1 MRSQEV
7 FKNAIMT
14 VCKDLGLLEREL
26 AVCIK
31 IDKTVLSRF
40 KTQPYKWT
48 KEIDRRLVLLA
59 LYFGE
64 EAVKSVDVFEK
75 RIYQVF
81 SSEPHVEKYENCEM
95 IKNINDELKDDGF
108 DEICKEAFKIVRE
121 RLEDLD
127 KDKVRA
133 TNAERKKIRERISLK
148 FPKQVEIYEKGKE
161 TGEIEVKVDSTLSE
175 NQIVVEADSVLAEN
189 QTAVEADSVLAEN
202 QTAAEADSVL
212 AENQTAVEADS
223 VLAENQTAVEADSV
237 LAENQTVAE
246 ADSVLAEDQTAVE
259 ADSVLAENQTA
270 AEADSVLA
278 EDQTAVEADSVLA
291 ENQTAAEA
299 DSVLPENQTTVEADN
314 GLMEKQAVEIVQ
326 NNKTDEASEAIPL
339 DEYSQVQ
346 REAEKEYKAACV
358 MTTHDEEYI
367 QHMLRA
373 AELGYRDAKYYLGVA
388 YMDGDNVIRDPE
400 KAVTYFFEAGKMGS
414 INAVY
419 KLKICYADGIGV
431 EKNERNATWLLRIL
445 RKNHYQPD
453 SPTVDISLDP
463 KVKLANNYKKEF
475 KEFIPK
481 TLNDRKLQE
490 LILTWKNKI

>member
-1 MRSQEV
+1 MESENI
-7 FKNAIMT
+7 FKSAIAV
-14 VCKDLGLLEREL
+14 VCNDLGLLQKEL
-26 AVCIK
+26 ANFLVIS
-31 IDKTVLSRF
+31 TGGLS
-40 KTQPYKWT
+40 KYSELPYKWIR
-48 KEIDRRLVLLA
+48 IDNRRVILLI

-64 EAVKSVDVFEK
+64 NSVSSYDAFKKRLNQEVSINLQAEEDIREKFEK
-75 RIYQVF
+75 AR
-81 SSEPHVEKYENCEM
+81 EK
-95 IKNINDELKDDGF
+95 
-108 DEICKEAFKIVRE
+108 AFKIVRG
-121 RLEDLD
+121 RLQDLD
-127 KDKVRA
+127 EDKVKA
-133 TNAERKKIRERISLK
+133 TNADREKIRERISLK
-148 FPKQVEIYEKGKE
+148 FPKQVEIYEEGKE
-161 TGEIEVKVDSTLSE
+161 MGEIEVKVDSTLP
-175 NQIVVEADSVLAEN
+175 
-189 QTAVEADSVLAEN
+189 
-202 QTAAEADSVL
+202 
-212 AENQTAVEADS
+212 
-223 VLAENQTAVEADSV
+223 
-237 LAENQTVAE
+237 ENQTV
-246 ADSVLAEDQTAVE
+246 
-259 ADSVLAENQTA
+259 

-314 GLMEKQAVEIVQ
+314 GLMEKQAVESVQ

-373 AELGYRDAKYYLGVA
+373 AELGHRDAKYYLGVA

-419 KLKICYADGIGV
+419 KLKICYAEGIGV

-475 KEFIPK
+475 KEFIPE

-490 LILTWKNKI
+490 LVLIWKNKI

>member
-1 MRSQEV
+1 MESENI
-7 FKNAIMT
+7 FKSAIAV
-14 VCKDLGLLEREL
+14 VCNDLGLLQKEL
-26 AVCIK
+26 ANFLVIS
-31 IDKTVLSRF
+31 TGGLS
-40 KTQPYKWT
+40 KYSELPYKWRR
-48 KEIDRRLVLLA
+48 IDNRRVILLI

-64 EAVKSVDVFEK
+64 NSVSSYDAFKKRLNQEVSIDLQAEEDIRKKFEEAREK
-75 RIYQVF
+75 
-81 SSEPHVEKYENCEM
+81 
-95 IKNINDELKDDGF
+95 
-108 DEICKEAFKIVRE
+108 AFKIVRE

-133 TNAERKKIRERISLK
+133 TNAERKKFRERISLK

-175 NQIVVEADSVLAEN
+175 NQI
-189 QTAVEADSVLAEN
+189 
-202 QTAAEADSVL
+202 
-212 AENQTAVEADS
+212 
-223 VLAENQTAVEADSV
+223 
-237 LAENQTVAE
+237 VAE

-291 ENQTAAEA
+291 ENQTAVEA

-314 GLMEKQAVEIVQ
+314 GLMEKQAVESVQ
-326 NNKTDEASEAIPL
+326 NNKTDEVSEAIPL

-358 MTTHDEEYI
+358 MATHDEEYI

-373 AELGYRDAKYYLGVA
+373 AELGHRDAKYYLGVA

-419 KLKICYADGIGV
+419 KLKICYAEGIGV

>member
-1 MRSQEV
+1 MESENI
-7 FKNAIMT
+7 FKSAIAV
-14 VCKDLGLLEREL
+14 VCNDLGLLQKEL
-26 AVCIK
+26 ANFLVIS
-31 IDKTVLSRF
+31 TGGLS
-40 KTQPYKWT
+40 KYSELPYKWR
-48 KEIDRRLVLLA
+48 KIDNRRVILLI

-64 EAVKSVDVFEK
+64 NSVSSYDAFKKRLNQEVSINLQAEEDIRGKFEK
-75 RIYQVF
+75 AR
-81 SSEPHVEKYENCEM
+81 EK
-95 IKNINDELKDDGF
+95 
-108 DEICKEAFKIVRE
+108 AFKIVRG
-121 RLEDLD
+121 RLQDLD
-127 KDKVRA
+127 EDKVKA
-133 TNAERKKIRERISLK
+133 TNADREKIRERISLK

-175 NQIVVEADSVLAEN
+175 NQIV
-189 QTAVEADSVLAEN
+189 
-202 QTAAEADSVL
+202 AEADSVL

-223 VLAENQTAVEADSV
+223 VLAENQT
-237 LAENQTVAE
+237 T
-246 ADSVLAEDQTAVE
+246 
-259 ADSVLAENQTA
+259 
-270 AEADSVLA
+270 
-278 EDQTAVEADSVLA
+278 
-291 ENQTAAEA
+291 AEA

-314 GLMEKQAVEIVQ
+314 GLMEKQAVESVQ

-358 MTTHDEEYI
+358 MATHDEEYI

-373 AELGYRDAKYYLGVA
+373 AELGHRDAKYYLGVA

-419 KLKICYADGIGV
+419 KLKICYAEGIGV

-475 KEFIPK
+475 KEFIPE

-490 LILTWKNKI
+490 LVLIWKNKI

>member
-1 MRSQEV
+1 MESENI
-7 FKNAIMT
+7 FKSAIAV
-14 VCKDLGLLEREL
+14 VCNDLGLLQKEL
-26 AVCIK
+26 ANFLVIS
-31 IDKTVLSRF
+31 TGGLS
-40 KTQPYKWT
+40 KYSELPYKWIR
-48 KEIDRRLVLLA
+48 IDNRRVILLI

-64 EAVKSVDVFEK
+64 NSVSSYDAFKKRLNQEVSINLQAEEDIREKFEK
-75 RIYQVF
+75 AR
-81 SSEPHVEKYENCEM
+81 EK
-95 IKNINDELKDDGF
+95 
-108 DEICKEAFKIVRE
+108 AFKIVRG
-121 RLEDLD
+121 RLQDLD
-127 KDKVRA
+127 EDKVKA
-133 TNAERKKIRERISLK
+133 TNADREKIRERISLK
-148 FPKQVEIYEKGKE
+148 FPKQVEIYEEGKE
-161 TGEIEVKVDSTLSE
+161 MGEIEVKVDSTLP
-175 NQIVVEADSVLAEN
+175 
-189 QTAVEADSVLAEN
+189 
-202 QTAAEADSVL
+202 
-212 AENQTAVEADS
+212 
-223 VLAENQTAVEADSV
+223 
-237 LAENQTVAE
+237 ENQTVA
-246 ADSVLAEDQTAVE
+246 E

-314 GLMEKQAVEIVQ
+314 GLMEKQAVESVQ

-373 AELGYRDAKYYLGVA
+373 AELGHRDAKYYLGVA

-419 KLKICYADGIGV
+419 KLKICYAEGIGV

-463 KVKLANNYKKEF
+463 KVKLSNNYKK
-475 KEFIPK
+475 
-481 TLNDRKLQE
+481 
-490 LILTWKNKI
+490 

>member
-1 MRSQEV
+1 MESENI
-7 FKNAIMT
+7 FKSAIAV
-14 VCKDLGLLEREL
+14 VCNDLGLLQKEL
-26 AVCIK
+26 ANFLVIS
-31 IDKTVLSRF
+31 TGGLS
-40 KTQPYKWT
+40 KYSELPYKWIR
-48 KEIDRRLVLLA
+48 IDNRRVILLI

-64 EAVKSVDVFEK
+64 NSVSSYDAFKKRLNQEVSINLQAEEDIREKFEK
-75 RIYQVF
+75 AR
-81 SSEPHVEKYENCEM
+81 EK
-95 IKNINDELKDDGF
+95 
-108 DEICKEAFKIVRE
+108 AFKIVRG
-121 RLEDLD
+121 RLQDLD
-127 KDKVRA
+127 EDKVKA
-133 TNAERKKIRERISLK
+133 TNADREKIRERISLK
-148 FPKQVEIYEKGKE
+148 FPKQVEIYEEGKE
-161 TGEIEVKVDSTLSE
+161 MGEIEVKVDSTLP
-175 NQIVVEADSVLAEN
+175 
-189 QTAVEADSVLAEN
+189 
-202 QTAAEADSVL
+202 
-212 AENQTAVEADS
+212 
-223 VLAENQTAVEADSV
+223 
-237 LAENQTVAE
+237 ENQTVA
-246 ADSVLAEDQTAVE
+246 E

-314 GLMEKQAVEIVQ
+314 GLMEKQAVESVQ

-373 AELGYRDAKYYLGVA
+373 AELGHRDAKYYLGVA

-419 KLKICYADGIGV
+419 KLKICYAEGIGV

>member
-1 MRSQEV
+1 MESENI
-7 FKNAIMT
+7 FKSAIAV
-14 VCKDLGLLEREL
+14 VCNDLGLLQKEL
-26 AVCIK
+26 ANFLVIS
-31 IDKTVLSRF
+31 TGGLS
-40 KTQPYKWT
+40 KYSELPYKWIR
-48 KEIDRRLVLLA
+48 IDNRRVILLI

-64 EAVKSVDVFEK
+64 NSVSSYDAFKKRLNQEVSINLQAEEDIREKFEK
-75 RIYQVF
+75 AR
-81 SSEPHVEKYENCEM
+81 EK
-95 IKNINDELKDDGF
+95 
-108 DEICKEAFKIVRE
+108 AFKIVRG
-121 RLEDLD
+121 RLQDLD
-127 KDKVRA
+127 EDKVKA
-133 TNAERKKIRERISLK
+133 TNADREKIRERISLK

-175 NQIVVEADSVLAEN
+175 NQIV
-189 QTAVEADSVLAEN
+189 
-202 QTAAEADSVL
+202 AEADSVL
-212 AENQTAVEADS
+212 AENQTV
-223 VLAENQTAVEADSV
+223 
-237 LAENQTVAE
+237 
-246 ADSVLAEDQTAVE
+246 
-259 ADSVLAENQTA
+259 
-270 AEADSVLA
+270 
-278 EDQTAVEADSVLA
+278 
-291 ENQTAAEA
+291 AEA

-314 GLMEKQAVEIVQ
+314 GLMEKQAVESVQ

-373 AELGYRDAKYYLGVA
+373 AELGHRDAKYYLGVA

-419 KLKICYADGIGV
+419 KLKICYAEGIGV

>member
-1 MRSQEV
+1 MESENI
-7 FKNAIMT
+7 FKSAIAV
-14 VCKDLGLLEREL
+14 VCNDLGLLQKEL
-26 AVCIK
+26 ANFLVIS
-31 IDKTVLSRF
+31 TGGLS
-40 KTQPYKWT
+40 KYSELPYKWRR
-48 KEIDRRLVLLA
+48 IDNRRVILLI

-64 EAVKSVDVFEK
+64 NSVSSYDAFKKRLNQEVSIDLQAEEDIRKKFEEAREK
-75 RIYQVF
+75 
-81 SSEPHVEKYENCEM
+81 
-95 IKNINDELKDDGF
+95 
-108 DEICKEAFKIVRE
+108 AFKIVRE

-133 TNAERKKIRERISLK
+133 TNAERKKFRERISLK

-175 NQIVVEADSVLAEN
+175 NQIV
-189 QTAVEADSVLAEN
+189 
-202 QTAAEADSVL
+202 
-212 AENQTAVEADS
+212 
-223 VLAENQTAVEADSV
+223 
-237 LAENQTVAE
+237 AE

-270 AEADSVLA
+270 V
-278 EDQTAVEADSVLA
+278 
-291 ENQTAAEA
+291 EA

-314 GLMEKQAVEIVQ
+314 GLMEKQAVESVQ
-326 NNKTDEASEAIPL
+326 NNKTDEVSEAIPL

-358 MTTHDEEYI
+358 MATHDEEYI

-373 AELGYRDAKYYLGVA
+373 AELGHRDAKYYLGVA

-419 KLKICYADGIGV
+419 KLKICYAEGIGV

>member
-1 MRSQEV
+1 MESENI
-7 FKNAIMT
+7 FKSAIAV
-14 VCKDLGLLEREL
+14 VCNDLGLLQKEL
-26 AVCIK
+26 ANFLVIS
-31 IDKTVLSRF
+31 TGGLS
-40 KTQPYKWT
+40 KYSELPYKWRR
-48 KEIDRRLVLLA
+48 IDNRRVILLI

-64 EAVKSVDVFEK
+64 NSVSSYDAFKKRLNQEVSIDLQAEEDIRKKFEEAREK
-75 RIYQVF
+75 
-81 SSEPHVEKYENCEM
+81 
-95 IKNINDELKDDGF
+95 
-108 DEICKEAFKIVRE
+108 AFKIVRE

-133 TNAERKKIRERISLK
+133 TNAERKKFRERISLK

-175 NQIVVEADSVLAEN
+175 NQI
-189 QTAVEADSVLAEN
+189 
-202 QTAAEADSVL
+202 
-212 AENQTAVEADS
+212 
-223 VLAENQTAVEADSV
+223 
-237 LAENQTVAE
+237 VAE

-314 GLMEKQAVEIVQ
+314 GLMEKQAVESVQ

-358 MTTHDEEYI
+358 MATHDEEYI

-373 AELGYRDAKYYLGVA
+373 AELGHRDAKYYLGVA

-419 KLKICYADGIGV
+419 KLKICYAEGIGV

>member
-1 MRSQEV
+1 M
-7 FKNAIMT
+7 
-14 VCKDLGLLEREL
+14 
-26 AVCIK
+26 
-31 IDKTVLSRF
+31 
-40 KTQPYKWT
+40 
-48 KEIDRRLVLLA
+48 
-59 LYFGE
+59 
-64 EAVKSVDVFEK
+64 
-75 RIYQVF
+75 
-81 SSEPHVEKYENCEM
+81 
-95 IKNINDELKDDGF
+95 
-108 DEICKEAFKIVRE
+108 
-121 RLEDLD
+121 
-127 KDKVRA
+127 
-133 TNAERKKIRERISLK
+133 
-148 FPKQVEIYEKGKE
+148 
-161 TGEIEVKVDSTLSE
+161 
-175 NQIVVEADSVLAEN
+175 AEN
-189 QTAVEADSVLAEN
+189 QTAV
-202 QTAAEADSVL
+202 EADSVL

-246 ADSVLAEDQTAVE
+246 ADSVLAE
-259 ADSVLAENQTA
+259 N
-270 AEADSVLA
+270 
-278 EDQTAVEADSVLA
+278 QTAVEADSVLA

-339 DEYSQVQ
+339 DEYSKVQ

-419 KLKICYADGIGV
+419 KLKICYAEGIGV
-431 EKNERNATWLLRIL
+431 EKNERNAIWLLRIL

>member
-1 MRSQEV
+1 MESENI
-7 FKNAIMT
+7 FKSAIAV
-14 VCKDLGLLEREL
+14 VCNDLGLLQKEL
-26 AVCIK
+26 ANFLVIS
-31 IDKTVLSRF
+31 TGGLS
-40 KTQPYKWT
+40 KYSELPYKWIR
-48 KEIDRRLVLLA
+48 IDNRRVILLI

-64 EAVKSVDVFEK
+64 NSVSSYDAFKKRLNQEVSINLQAEEDIREKFEK
-75 RIYQVF
+75 AR
-81 SSEPHVEKYENCEM
+81 EK
-95 IKNINDELKDDGF
+95 
-108 DEICKEAFKIVRE
+108 AFKIVRG
-121 RLEDLD
+121 RLQDLD
-127 KDKVRA
+127 EDKVKA
-133 TNAERKKIRERISLK
+133 TNADREKIRERISLK
-148 FPKQVEIYEKGKE
+148 FPKQLEIYEEGKE
-161 TGEIEVKVDSTLSE
+161 MGEIEVKVDSTLP
-175 NQIVVEADSVLAEN
+175 
-189 QTAVEADSVLAEN
+189 
-202 QTAAEADSVL
+202 
-212 AENQTAVEADS
+212 
-223 VLAENQTAVEADSV
+223 
-237 LAENQTVAE
+237 ENQTVA
-246 ADSVLAEDQTAVE
+246 E

-314 GLMEKQAVEIVQ
+314 GLMEKQAVESVQ

-373 AELGYRDAKYYLGVA
+373 AELGHRDAKYYLGVA

-419 KLKICYADGIGV
+419 KLKICYAEGIGV

>member
-1 MRSQEV
+1 MESENI
-7 FKNAIMT
+7 FKSAIAV
-14 VCKDLGLLEREL
+14 VCNDLGLLQKEL
-26 AVCIK
+26 ANFLVIS
-31 IDKTVLSRF
+31 TGGLS
-40 KTQPYKWT
+40 KYSELPYKWIR
-48 KEIDRRLVLLA
+48 IDNRRVILLI

-64 EAVKSVDVFEK
+64 NSVSSYDAFKKRLNQEVSINLQAEEDIREKFEK
-75 RIYQVF
+75 AR
-81 SSEPHVEKYENCEM
+81 EK
-95 IKNINDELKDDGF
+95 
-108 DEICKEAFKIVRE
+108 AFKIVRG
-121 RLEDLD
+121 RLQDLD
-127 KDKVRA
+127 EDKVKA
-133 TNAERKKIRERISLK
+133 TNADREKIRERISLK
-148 FPKQVEIYEKGKE
+148 FPKQVEIYEEGKE
-161 TGEIEVKVDSTLSE
+161 MGEIEVKVDSTLP
-175 NQIVVEADSVLAEN
+175 
-189 QTAVEADSVLAEN
+189 
-202 QTAAEADSVL
+202 
-212 AENQTAVEADS
+212 
-223 VLAENQTAVEADSV
+223 
-237 LAENQTVAE
+237 ENQTVA
-246 ADSVLAEDQTAVE
+246 
-259 ADSVLAENQTA
+259 
-270 AEADSVLA
+270 
-278 EDQTAVEADSVLA
+278 EADSVLA

-314 GLMEKQAVEIVQ
+314 GLMEKQAVESVQ

-373 AELGYRDAKYYLGVA
+373 AELGHRDAKYYLGVA

-419 KLKICYADGIGV
+419 KLRICYAEGIGV

-475 KEFIPK
+475 KEFIPE

-490 LILTWKNKI
+490 LVLIWKNKI

>member
-1 MRSQEV
+1 
-7 FKNAIMT
+7 
-14 VCKDLGLLEREL
+14 
-26 AVCIK
+26 
-31 IDKTVLSRF
+31 
-40 KTQPYKWT
+40 
-48 KEIDRRLVLLA
+48 
-59 LYFGE
+59 
-64 EAVKSVDVFEK
+64 
-75 RIYQVF
+75 
-81 SSEPHVEKYENCEM
+81 M
-95 IKNINDELKDDGF
+95 IKNINDGLKDDGF

-212 AENQTAVEADS
+212 AE
-223 VLAENQTAVEADSV
+223 
-237 LAENQTVAE
+237 
-246 ADSVLAEDQTAVE
+246 
-259 ADSVLAENQTA
+259 
-270 AEADSVLA
+270 
-278 EDQTAVEADSVLA
+278 DQTAVEADSVLA

-339 DEYSQVQ
+339 DEYSKVQ

-419 KLKICYADGIGV
+419 KLKICYAEGIGV
-431 EKNERNATWLLRIL
+431 EKNERNAIWLLRIL

>member
-1 MRSQEV
+1 MESENI
-7 FKNAIMT
+7 FKSAIAV
-14 VCKDLGLLEREL
+14 VCNDLGLLQKEL
-26 AVCIK
+26 ANFLVIS
-31 IDKTVLSRF
+31 TGGLS
-40 KTQPYKWT
+40 KYSELPYKWR
-48 KEIDRRLVLLA
+48 KIDNRRVILLI

-64 EAVKSVDVFEK
+64 NSVSSYDAFKKRLNQEVSINLQAEEDIRGKFEK
-75 RIYQVF
+75 AR
-81 SSEPHVEKYENCEM
+81 EK
-95 IKNINDELKDDGF
+95 
-108 DEICKEAFKIVRE
+108 AFKIVRG
-121 RLEDLD
+121 RLQDLD
-127 KDKVRA
+127 EDKVKA
-133 TNAERKKIRERISLK
+133 TNADREKIRERISLK

-161 TGEIEVKVDSTLSE
+161 TGEIEVKVESTLSE
-175 NQIVVEADSVLAEN
+175 NQIV
-189 QTAVEADSVLAEN
+189 
-202 QTAAEADSVL
+202 AEADSVL
-212 AENQTAVEADS
+212 AEN
-223 VLAENQTAVEADSV
+223 
-237 LAENQTVAE
+237 
-246 ADSVLAEDQTAVE
+246 QTAVE

-314 GLMEKQAVEIVQ
+314 GLMEKQAVESVQ

-358 MTTHDEEYI
+358 MATHDEEYI

-373 AELGYRDAKYYLGVA
+373 AELGHRDAKYYLGVA

-419 KLKICYADGIGV
+419 KLKICYAEGIGV

-445 RKNHYQPD
+445 RKKHYQPD

-463 KVKLANNYKKEF
+463 RIKLANNYKKEF
-475 KEFIPK
+475 KEFIPE

-490 LILTWKNKI
+490 LVLIWKNKI

>member
-1 MRSQEV
+1 MESENI
-7 FKNAIMT
+7 FKSAIAV
-14 VCKDLGLLEREL
+14 VCNDLGLLQKEL
-26 AVCIK
+26 ANFLVIS
-31 IDKTVLSRF
+31 TGGLS
-40 KTQPYKWT
+40 KYSELPYKWIR
-48 KEIDRRLVLLA
+48 IDNRRVILLI

-64 EAVKSVDVFEK
+64 NSVSSYDAFKKRLNQEVSINLQAEEDIREKFEK
-75 RIYQVF
+75 AR
-81 SSEPHVEKYENCEM
+81 EK
-95 IKNINDELKDDGF
+95 
-108 DEICKEAFKIVRE
+108 AFKIVRG
-121 RLEDLD
+121 RLQDLD
-127 KDKVRA
+127 EDKVKA
-133 TNAERKKIRERISLK
+133 TNADREKIRERISLK

-175 NQIVVEADSVLAEN
+175 NQIV
-189 QTAVEADSVLAEN
+189 
-202 QTAAEADSVL
+202 
-212 AENQTAVEADS
+212 
-223 VLAENQTAVEADSV
+223 
-237 LAENQTVAE
+237 AE

-259 ADSVLAENQTA
+259 ADSVLAENQT
-270 AEADSVLA
+270 V
-278 EDQTAVEADSVLA
+278 
-291 ENQTAAEA
+291 AEA

-314 GLMEKQAVEIVQ
+314 GLMEKQAVESVQ

-373 AELGYRDAKYYLGVA
+373 AELGHRDAKYYLGVA

-419 KLKICYADGIGV
+419 KLKICYAEGIGV

>member
-1 MRSQEV
+1 MESENI
-7 FKNAIMT
+7 FKSAIAV
-14 VCKDLGLLEREL
+14 VCNDLGLLQKEL
-26 AVCIK
+26 ANFLVIS
-31 IDKTVLSRF
+31 TGGLS
-40 KTQPYKWT
+40 KYSELPYKWR
-48 KEIDRRLVLLA
+48 KIDNRRVILLI

-64 EAVKSVDVFEK
+64 NSVSSYDAFKKRLNQEVSINLQAEEDIRGKFEK
-75 RIYQVF
+75 AR
-81 SSEPHVEKYENCEM
+81 EK
-95 IKNINDELKDDGF
+95 
-108 DEICKEAFKIVRE
+108 AFKIVRG
-121 RLEDLD
+121 RLQDLD
-127 KDKVRA
+127 EDKVKA
-133 TNAERKKIRERISLK
+133 TNADREKIRERISLK

-175 NQIVVEADSVLAEN
+175 NQIV
-189 QTAVEADSVLAEN
+189 
-202 QTAAEADSVL
+202 AEADSVL
-212 AENQTAVEADS
+212 AEN
-223 VLAENQTAVEADSV
+223 
-237 LAENQTVAE
+237 
-246 ADSVLAEDQTAVE
+246 QTAVE

-314 GLMEKQAVEIVQ
+314 GLMEKQAVESVQ

-346 REAEKEYKAACV
+346 REAEKEYKSACV
-358 MTTHDEEYI
+358 MATHDEEYI

-373 AELGYRDAKYYLGVA
+373 AELGHRDAKYYLGVA

-419 KLKICYADGIGV
+419 KLKICYAEGIGV

-445 RKNHYQPD
+445 RKKHYQPD

-463 KVKLANNYKKEF
+463 RIKLANNYKKEF
-475 KEFIPK
+475 KEFIPE

-490 LILTWKNKI
+490 LVLIWKNKI

>member
-1 MRSQEV
+1 MESENI
-7 FKNAIMT
+7 FKSAIAV
-14 VCKDLGLLEREL
+14 VCNDLGLLQKEL
-26 AVCIK
+26 ANFLVIS
-31 IDKTVLSRF
+31 TGGLS
-40 KTQPYKWT
+40 KYSELPYKWIR
-48 KEIDRRLVLLA
+48 IDNRRVILLI

-64 EAVKSVDVFEK
+64 NSVSSYDAFKKRLNQEVSINLQAEEDIREKFEK
-75 RIYQVF
+75 AR
-81 SSEPHVEKYENCEM
+81 EK
-95 IKNINDELKDDGF
+95 
-108 DEICKEAFKIVRE
+108 AFKIVRG
-121 RLEDLD
+121 RLQALD
-127 KDKVRA
+127 EDKVKA
-133 TNAERKKIRERISLK
+133 TNADREKIRERISLK
-148 FPKQVEIYEKGKE
+148 FPKQVEIYEEGKE
-161 TGEIEVKVDSTLSE
+161 MGEIEVKVDSTLP
-175 NQIVVEADSVLAEN
+175 
-189 QTAVEADSVLAEN
+189 
-202 QTAAEADSVL
+202 
-212 AENQTAVEADS
+212 
-223 VLAENQTAVEADSV
+223 
-237 LAENQTVAE
+237 ENQTVA
-246 ADSVLAEDQTAVE
+246 E

-314 GLMEKQAVEIVQ
+314 GLMEKQAVESVQ

>member
-1 MRSQEV
+1 MESENI
-7 FKNAIMT
+7 FKSAIAV
-14 VCKDLGLLEREL
+14 VCNDLGLLQKEL
-26 AVCIK
+26 ANFLVIS
-31 IDKTVLSRF
+31 TGGLS
-40 KTQPYKWT
+40 KYSELPYKWIR
-48 KEIDRRLVLLA
+48 IDNRRVILLI

-64 EAVKSVDVFEK
+64 NSVSSYDAFKKRLNQEVSINLQAEEDIREKFEK
-75 RIYQVF
+75 AR
-81 SSEPHVEKYENCEM
+81 EK
-95 IKNINDELKDDGF
+95 
-108 DEICKEAFKIVRE
+108 AFKIVRG
-121 RLEDLD
+121 RLQDLD
-127 KDKVRA
+127 EDKVKA
-133 TNAERKKIRERISLK
+133 TNADREKIRERISLK
-148 FPKQVEIYEKGKE
+148 FPKQVEIYEEGKE
-161 TGEIEVKVDSTLSE
+161 MGEIEVKVDSTLP
-175 NQIVVEADSVLAEN
+175 
-189 QTAVEADSVLAEN
+189 
-202 QTAAEADSVL
+202 
-212 AENQTAVEADS
+212 
-223 VLAENQTAVEADSV
+223 
-237 LAENQTVAE
+237 ENQTVA
-246 ADSVLAEDQTAVE
+246 
-259 ADSVLAENQTA
+259 
-270 AEADSVLA
+270 
-278 EDQTAVEADSVLA
+278 EADSVLA

-314 GLMEKQAVEIVQ
+314 GLMEKQAVESVQ

-373 AELGYRDAKYYLGVA
+373 AELGHRDAKYYLGVA

-419 KLKICYADGIGV
+419 KLKICYAEGIGV

>member
-1 MRSQEV
+1 MESENI
-7 FKNAIMT
+7 FKSAIAV
-14 VCKDLGLLEREL
+14 VCNDLGLLQKEL
-26 AVCIK
+26 ANFLVIS
-31 IDKTVLSRF
+31 TGGLS
-40 KTQPYKWT
+40 KYSELPYKWIR
-48 KEIDRRLVLLA
+48 IDNRRVILLI

-64 EAVKSVDVFEK
+64 NSVSSYDAFKKRLNQEVSINLQAEEDIREKFEK
-75 RIYQVF
+75 AR
-81 SSEPHVEKYENCEM
+81 EK
-95 IKNINDELKDDGF
+95 
-108 DEICKEAFKIVRE
+108 AFKIVRG
-121 RLEDLD
+121 RLQDLD
-127 KDKVRA
+127 EDKVKA
-133 TNAERKKIRERISLK
+133 TNADREKIRERISLK
-148 FPKQVEIYEKGKE
+148 FPKQVEIYEEGKE
-161 TGEIEVKVDSTLSE
+161 MGEIEVKVDSTLP
-175 NQIVVEADSVLAEN
+175 
-189 QTAVEADSVLAEN
+189 
-202 QTAAEADSVL
+202 
-212 AENQTAVEADS
+212 
-223 VLAENQTAVEADSV
+223 
-237 LAENQTVAE
+237 ENQTVA
-246 ADSVLAEDQTAVE
+246 E

-314 GLMEKQAVEIVQ
+314 GLMEKQAVESVQ
-326 NNKTDEASEAIPL
+326 NNKTDEASEATPL

-373 AELGYRDAKYYLGVA
+373 AELGHRDAKYYLGVA

-419 KLKICYADGIGV
+419 KLKICYAEGIGV

>member
-1 MRSQEV
+1 MRSQDV

-133 TNAERKKIRERISLK
+133 TNAERKKFRERISLK

-212 AENQTAVEADS
+212 
-223 VLAENQTAVEADSV
+223 
-237 LAENQTVAE
+237 
-246 ADSVLAEDQTAVE
+246 
-259 ADSVLAENQTA
+259 
-270 AEADSVLA
+270 
-278 EDQTAVEADSVLA
+278 
-291 ENQTAAEA
+291 
-299 DSVLPENQTTVEADN
+299 PENQTTVEADN
-314 GLMEKQAVEIVQ
+314 GLMEKQAVESVQ

-346 REAEKEYKAACV
+346 REAEKEYKSACV
-358 MTTHDEEYI
+358 MATHDEEYI

-373 AELGYRDAKYYLGVA
+373 AELGHRDAKYYLGVA

-419 KLKICYADGIGV
+419 KLKICYAEGIGV

-445 RKNHYQPD
+445 RKKHYQPD

-463 KVKLANNYKKEF
+463 RIKLANNYKKEF
-475 KEFIPK
+475 KEFIPE

-490 LILTWKNKI
+490 LVLIWKNKI

>member
-1 MRSQEV
+1 MRSQDV

-14 VCKDLGLLEREL
+14 VRKDLGLLEREL

-108 DEICKEAFKIVRE
+108 DEICKEAFKIVRG
-121 RLEDLD
+121 RLQDLD
-127 KDKVRA
+127 EDKVKA
-133 TNAERKKIRERISLK
+133 TNADREKIRERISLK

-175 NQIVVEADSVLAEN
+175 NQIV
-189 QTAVEADSVLAEN
+189 
-202 QTAAEADSVL
+202 
-212 AENQTAVEADS
+212 
-223 VLAENQTAVEADSV
+223 
-237 LAENQTVAE
+237 
-246 ADSVLAEDQTAVE
+246 
-259 ADSVLAENQTA
+259 

-314 GLMEKQAVEIVQ
+314 GLMEKQAVESVQ

-373 AELGYRDAKYYLGVA
+373 AELGHRDAKYYLGVA

-419 KLKICYADGIGV
+419 KLKICYAEGIGV

>member
-1 MRSQEV
+1 MESENI
-7 FKNAIMT
+7 FKSAIAV
-14 VCKDLGLLEREL
+14 VCNDLGLLQKEL
-26 AVCIK
+26 ANFLVIS
-31 IDKTVLSRF
+31 TGGLS
-40 KTQPYKWT
+40 KYSELPYKWRR
-48 KEIDRRLVLLA
+48 IDNRRVILLI

-64 EAVKSVDVFEK
+64 NSVSSYDAFKKRLNQEVSINLQAEEDIRGKFEK
-75 RIYQVF
+75 AR
-81 SSEPHVEKYENCEM
+81 EK
-95 IKNINDELKDDGF
+95 
-108 DEICKEAFKIVRE
+108 AFKIVRG
-121 RLEDLD
+121 RLQDLD
-127 KDKVRA
+127 EDKVKA
-133 TNAERKKIRERISLK
+133 TNADREKIRERISLK

-175 NQIVVEADSVLAEN
+175 NQIVAEADSVLAEN

-202 QTAAEADSVL
+202 QTAAEA
-212 AENQTAVEADS
+212 E
-223 VLAENQTAVEADSV
+223 
-237 LAENQTVAE
+237 
-246 ADSVLAEDQTAVE
+246 
-259 ADSVLAENQTA
+259 
-270 AEADSVLA
+270 SVLA

-314 GLMEKQAVEIVQ
+314 GLMEKQAVESVQ

-358 MTTHDEEYI
+358 MATHDEEYI

-373 AELGYRDAKYYLGVA
+373 AELGHRDAKYYLGVA

-419 KLKICYADGIGV
+419 KLKICYAEGIGV

-475 KEFIPK
+475 KEFIPE

-490 LILTWKNKI
+490 LVLIWKNKI

>member
-223 VLAENQTAVEADSV
+223 VLAENQTV
-237 LAENQTVAE
+237 
-246 ADSVLAEDQTAVE
+246 
-259 ADSVLAENQTA
+259 

-299 DSVLPENQTTVEADN
+299 DSVLPENQTTVEEDN

-339 DEYSQVQ
+339 DEYSKVQ

-419 KLKICYADGIGV
+419 KLKICYAEGIGV
-431 EKNERNATWLLRIL
+431 EKNERNAIWLLRIL

>member
-1 MRSQEV
+1 MESENI
-7 FKNAIMT
+7 FKSAIAV
-14 VCKDLGLLEREL
+14 VCNDLGLLQKEL
-26 AVCIK
+26 ANFLVIS
-31 IDKTVLSRF
+31 TGGLS
-40 KTQPYKWT
+40 KYSELPYKWRR
-48 KEIDRRLVLLA
+48 IDNRRVILLI

-64 EAVKSVDVFEK
+64 NSVSSYDAFKKRLNQEVSIDLQAEEDIRKKFEEAREK
-75 RIYQVF
+75 
-81 SSEPHVEKYENCEM
+81 
-95 IKNINDELKDDGF
+95 
-108 DEICKEAFKIVRE
+108 AFKIVRE

-133 TNAERKKIRERISLK
+133 TNAERKKFRERISLK

-175 NQIVVEADSVLAEN
+175 NQI
-189 QTAVEADSVLAEN
+189 
-202 QTAAEADSVL
+202 
-212 AENQTAVEADS
+212 
-223 VLAENQTAVEADSV
+223 
-237 LAENQTVAE
+237 VAE

-291 ENQTAAEA
+291 ENQTAVEA

-314 GLMEKQAVEIVQ
+314 GLMEKQAVESVQ

-358 MTTHDEEYI
+358 MATHDEEYI

-373 AELGYRDAKYYLGVA
+373 AELGHRDAKYYLGVA

-419 KLKICYADGIGV
+419 KLKICYAEGIGV

-475 KEFIPK
+475 KEFIPE

>member
-1 MRSQEV
+1 MC
-7 FKNAIMT
+7 N
-14 VCKDLGLLEREL
+14 DLGLLQKEL
-26 AVCIK
+26 ANFLVIS
-31 IDKTVLSRF
+31 TGGLS
-40 KTQPYKWT
+40 KYSELPYKWR
-48 KEIDRRLVLLA
+48 KIDNRRVILLI

-64 EAVKSVDVFEK
+64 NSVSSYDAFKKRLNQEVSINLQAEEDIRGKFEK
-75 RIYQVF
+75 AR
-81 SSEPHVEKYENCEM
+81 EK
-95 IKNINDELKDDGF
+95 
-108 DEICKEAFKIVRE
+108 AFKIVRG
-121 RLEDLD
+121 RLQDLD
-127 KDKVRA
+127 EDKVKA
-133 TNAERKKIRERISLK
+133 TNADREKIRERISLK

-161 TGEIEVKVDSTLSE
+161 TGEIEVKVESTLSE
-175 NQIVVEADSVLAEN
+175 NQIV
-189 QTAVEADSVLAEN
+189 
-202 QTAAEADSVL
+202 
-212 AENQTAVEADS
+212 
-223 VLAENQTAVEADSV
+223 
-237 LAENQTVAE
+237 
-246 ADSVLAEDQTAVE
+246 
-259 ADSVLAENQTA
+259 

-314 GLMEKQAVEIVQ
+314 GLMEKQAVESVQ

-358 MTTHDEEYI
+358 MATHDEEYI

-373 AELGYRDAKYYLGVA
+373 AELGHRDAKYYLGVA

-419 KLKICYADGIGV
+419 KLKICYAEGIGV

-445 RKNHYQPD
+445 RKKHYQPD

-463 KVKLANNYKKEF
+463 RIKLANNYKKEF
-475 KEFIPK
+475 KEFIPE

-490 LILTWKNKI
+490 LVLIWKNKI

>member
-1 MRSQEV
+1 MESENI
-7 FKNAIMT
+7 FKSAIAV
-14 VCKDLGLLEREL
+14 VCNDLGLLQKEL
-26 AVCIK
+26 ANFLVIS
-31 IDKTVLSRF
+31 TGGLS
-40 KTQPYKWT
+40 KYSELPYKWIR
-48 KEIDRRLVLLA
+48 IDNRRVILLI

-64 EAVKSVDVFEK
+64 NSVSSYDAFKKRLNQEVSINLQAEEDIREKFEK
-75 RIYQVF
+75 AR
-81 SSEPHVEKYENCEM
+81 EK
-95 IKNINDELKDDGF
+95 
-108 DEICKEAFKIVRE
+108 AFKIVRG
-121 RLEDLD
+121 RLQDLD
-127 KDKVRA
+127 EDKVKA
-133 TNAERKKIRERISLK
+133 TNADREKIRERISLK
-148 FPKQVEIYEKGKE
+148 FPKQVEIYEEGKE
-161 TGEIEVKVDSTLSE
+161 MGEIEVKVDSTLP
-175 NQIVVEADSVLAEN
+175 EN
-189 QTAVEADSVLAEN
+189 QTVAEADSVLAEN

-237 LAENQTVAE
+237 LAENQTV
-246 ADSVLAEDQTAVE
+246 
-259 ADSVLAENQTA
+259 
-270 AEADSVLA
+270 
-278 EDQTAVEADSVLA
+278 
-291 ENQTAAEA
+291 AEA

>member
-1 MRSQEV
+1 MRSQDV

-40 KTQPYKWT
+40 KTQPYKWI

-108 DEICKEAFKIVRE
+108 DEICKEAFKIVRG
-121 RLEDLD
+121 RLQDLD
-127 KDKVRA
+127 EDKVKA
-133 TNAERKKIRERISLK
+133 TNADREKIRERISLK

-175 NQIVVEADSVLAEN
+175 NQIV
-189 QTAVEADSVLAEN
+189 
-202 QTAAEADSVL
+202 AEADSVL

-237 LAENQTVAE
+237 L
-246 ADSVLAEDQTAVE
+246 
-259 ADSVLAENQTA
+259 
-270 AEADSVLA
+270 
-278 EDQTAVEADSVLA
+278 
-291 ENQTAAEA
+291 
-299 DSVLPENQTTVEADN
+299 PENQTTVEADN
-314 GLMEKQAVEIVQ
+314 GLMEKQAVESVQ

-358 MTTHDEEYI
+358 MATHDEEYI

-373 AELGYRDAKYYLGVA
+373 AELGHRDAKYYLGVA

-419 KLKICYADGIGV
+419 KLKICYAEGIGV

>member
-202 QTAAEADSVL
+202 QTV
-212 AENQTAVEADS
+212 
-223 VLAENQTAVEADSV
+223 
-237 LAENQTVAE
+237 
-246 ADSVLAEDQTAVE
+246 
-259 ADSVLAENQTA
+259 

-299 DSVLPENQTTVEADN
+299 DSVLPENQTTVEEDN

-339 DEYSQVQ
+339 DEYSKVQ

-419 KLKICYADGIGV
+419 KLKICYAEGIGV
-431 EKNERNATWLLRIL
+431 EKNERNAIWLLRIL

>member
-1 MRSQEV
+1 MESENI
-7 FKNAIMT
+7 FKSAIAV
-14 VCKDLGLLEREL
+14 VCNDLGLLQKEL
-26 AVCIK
+26 ANFLVIS
-31 IDKTVLSRF
+31 TGGLS
-40 KTQPYKWT
+40 KYSELPYKWRR
-48 KEIDRRLVLLA
+48 IDNRRVILLI

-64 EAVKSVDVFEK
+64 NSVSSYDAFKKRLNQEVSIDLQAEEDIRKKFEK
-75 RIYQVF
+75 AR
-81 SSEPHVEKYENCEM
+81 EK
-95 IKNINDELKDDGF
+95 
-108 DEICKEAFKIVRE
+108 AFKIVRG
-121 RLEDLD
+121 RLQDLD
-127 KDKVRA
+127 EDKVKA
-133 TNAERKKIRERISLK
+133 TNADREKIRERISLK

-175 NQIVVEADSVLAEN
+175 NQIV
-189 QTAVEADSVLAEN
+189 
-202 QTAAEADSVL
+202 
-212 AENQTAVEADS
+212 
-223 VLAENQTAVEADSV
+223 
-237 LAENQTVAE
+237 AE

-270 AEADSVLA
+270 V
-278 EDQTAVEADSVLA
+278 
-291 ENQTAAEA
+291 EA

-314 GLMEKQAVEIVQ
+314 GLMEKQAVESVQ

-358 MTTHDEEYI
+358 MATHDEEYI

-373 AELGYRDAKYYLGVA
+373 AELGHRDAKYYLGVA

-419 KLKICYADGIGV
+419 KLKICYAEGIGV

>member
-1 MRSQEV
+1 MRSQDV

-14 VCKDLGLLEREL
+14 VRKDLGLLEREL

-108 DEICKEAFKIVRE
+108 DEICKEAFKIVRG
-121 RLEDLD
+121 RLQDLD
-127 KDKVRA
+127 EDKVKA
-133 TNAERKKIRERISLK
+133 TNADREKIRERISLK

-175 NQIVVEADSVLAEN
+175 NQIV
-189 QTAVEADSVLAEN
+189 
-202 QTAAEADSVL
+202 
-212 AENQTAVEADS
+212 
-223 VLAENQTAVEADSV
+223 
-237 LAENQTVAE
+237 AE
-246 ADSVLAEDQTAVE
+246 ADSVLAED
-259 ADSVLAENQTA
+259 
-270 AEADSVLA
+270 
-278 EDQTAVEADSVLA
+278 
-291 ENQTAAEA
+291 
-299 DSVLPENQTTVEADN
+299 QTTVEADN
-314 GLMEKQAVEIVQ
+314 GLMEKQAVESVQ

-373 AELGYRDAKYYLGVA
+373 AELGHRDAKYYLGVA

-414 INAVY
+414 VNAVY
-419 KLKICYADGIGV
+419 KLKICYAEGIGV

>member
-246 ADSVLAEDQTAVE
+246 ADSVL
-259 ADSVLAENQTA
+259 
-270 AEADSVLA
+270 
-278 EDQTAVEADSVLA
+278 
-291 ENQTAAEA
+291 
-299 DSVLPENQTTVEADN
+299 PENQTTVEADN

>member
-1 MRSQEV
+1 MESENI
-7 FKNAIMT
+7 FKSAIAV
-14 VCKDLGLLEREL
+14 VCNDLGLLQKEL
-26 AVCIK
+26 ANFLVIS
-31 IDKTVLSRF
+31 TGGLS
-40 KTQPYKWT
+40 KYSELPYKWRR
-48 KEIDRRLVLLA
+48 IDNRRVILLI

-64 EAVKSVDVFEK
+64 NSVSSYDAFKKRLNQEVSIDLQAEEDIRKKFEEAREK
-75 RIYQVF
+75 
-81 SSEPHVEKYENCEM
+81 
-95 IKNINDELKDDGF
+95 
-108 DEICKEAFKIVRE
+108 AFKIVRE

-133 TNAERKKIRERISLK
+133 TNAERKKFRERISLK

-175 NQIVVEADSVLAEN
+175 NQI
-189 QTAVEADSVLAEN
+189 
-202 QTAAEADSVL
+202 
-212 AENQTAVEADS
+212 
-223 VLAENQTAVEADSV
+223 
-237 LAENQTVAE
+237 VAE

-299 DSVLPENQTTVEADN
+299 DSVLAEDQTAVEADSVLAENQTAVEADSVLPENQTTVEADN
-314 GLMEKQAVEIVQ
+314 GLMEKQAVESVQ

-358 MTTHDEEYI
+358 MATHDEEYI

-373 AELGYRDAKYYLGVA
+373 AELGHRDAKYYLGVA

-419 KLKICYADGIGV
+419 KLKICYAEGIGV

>member
-1 MRSQEV
+1 MRSQDV

-14 VCKDLGLLEREL
+14 VRKDLGLLEREL

-108 DEICKEAFKIVRE
+108 DEICKEAFKIVRG
-121 RLEDLD
+121 RLQDLD
-127 KDKVRA
+127 EDKVKA
-133 TNAERKKIRERISLK
+133 TNADREKIRERISLK

-175 NQIVVEADSVLAEN
+175 NQIV
-189 QTAVEADSVLAEN
+189 
-202 QTAAEADSVL
+202 
-212 AENQTAVEADS
+212 
-223 VLAENQTAVEADSV
+223 
-237 LAENQTVAE
+237 AE
-246 ADSVLAEDQTAVE
+246 ADSVLAEDQTDVE

-291 ENQTAAEA
+291 ENQTVAEA

-314 GLMEKQAVEIVQ
+314 GLMEKQAVESVQ

-373 AELGYRDAKYYLGVA
+373 AELGHRDAKYYLGVA

-419 KLKICYADGIGV
+419 KLKICYAEGIGV

>member
-1 MRSQEV
+1 MESENI
-7 FKNAIMT
+7 FKSAIAV
-14 VCKDLGLLEREL
+14 VCNDLGLLQKEL
-26 AVCIK
+26 ANFLVIS
-31 IDKTVLSRF
+31 TGGLS
-40 KTQPYKWT
+40 KYSELPYKWIR
-48 KEIDRRLVLLA
+48 IDNRRVILLI

-64 EAVKSVDVFEK
+64 NSVSSYDAFKKRLNQEVSINLQAEEDIREKFEK
-75 RIYQVF
+75 AR
-81 SSEPHVEKYENCEM
+81 EK
-95 IKNINDELKDDGF
+95 
-108 DEICKEAFKIVRE
+108 AFKIVRG
-121 RLEDLD
+121 RLQDLD
-127 KDKVRA
+127 EDKVKA
-133 TNAERKKIRERISLK
+133 TNADREKIRERISLK
-148 FPKQVEIYEKGKE
+148 FPKQVEIYEEGKE
-161 TGEIEVKVDSTLSE
+161 MGEIEVKVDSTLP
-175 NQIVVEADSVLAEN
+175 
-189 QTAVEADSVLAEN
+189 
-202 QTAAEADSVL
+202 
-212 AENQTAVEADS
+212 
-223 VLAENQTAVEADSV
+223 
-237 LAENQTVAE
+237 ENQTVA
-246 ADSVLAEDQTAVE
+246 E

-373 AELGYRDAKYYLGVA
+373 AELGHRDAKYYLGVA

-419 KLKICYADGIGV
+419 KLKICYAEGIGV

>member
-1 MRSQEV
+1 MESENI
-7 FKNAIMT
+7 FKSAIAV
-14 VCKDLGLLEREL
+14 VCNDLGLLQKEL
-26 AVCIK
+26 ANFLVIS
-31 IDKTVLSRF
+31 TGGLS
-40 KTQPYKWT
+40 KYSELPYKWIR
-48 KEIDRRLVLLA
+48 IDNRRVILLI

-64 EAVKSVDVFEK
+64 NSVSSYDAFKKRLNQEVSINLQAEEDIREKFEK
-75 RIYQVF
+75 AR
-81 SSEPHVEKYENCEM
+81 EK
-95 IKNINDELKDDGF
+95 
-108 DEICKEAFKIVRE
+108 AFKIVRG
-121 RLEDLD
+121 RLQDLD
-127 KDKVRA
+127 EDKVKA
-133 TNAERKKIRERISLK
+133 TNADREKIRERISLK
-148 FPKQVEIYEKGKE
+148 FPKQVEIYEEGKE
-161 TGEIEVKVDSTLSE
+161 MGEIEVKVDSTLP
-175 NQIVVEADSVLAEN
+175 
-189 QTAVEADSVLAEN
+189 
-202 QTAAEADSVL
+202 
-212 AENQTAVEADS
+212 
-223 VLAENQTAVEADSV
+223 
-237 LAENQTVAE
+237 ENQTVA
-246 ADSVLAEDQTAVE
+246 E

-314 GLMEKQAVEIVQ
+314 GLMEKQAVESVQ

-373 AELGYRDAKYYLGVA
+373 AELGHRDAKYYLGVA

-419 KLKICYADGIGV
+419 KLKICYAEGIGV

-475 KEFIPK
+475 KEFIPE

>member
-1 MRSQEV
+1 M
-7 FKNAIMT
+7 
-14 VCKDLGLLEREL
+14 
-26 AVCIK
+26 
-31 IDKTVLSRF
+31 
-40 KTQPYKWT
+40 
-48 KEIDRRLVLLA
+48 
-59 LYFGE
+59 
-64 EAVKSVDVFEK
+64 
-75 RIYQVF
+75 
-81 SSEPHVEKYENCEM
+81 
-95 IKNINDELKDDGF
+95 
-108 DEICKEAFKIVRE
+108 RE

-133 TNAERKKIRERISLK
+133 TNAERKKFRERISLK

-175 NQIVVEADSVLAEN
+175 NQI
-189 QTAVEADSVLAEN
+189 
-202 QTAAEADSVL
+202 
-212 AENQTAVEADS
+212 
-223 VLAENQTAVEADSV
+223 
-237 LAENQTVAE
+237 VAE

-291 ENQTAAEA
+291 ENQTAVEA

-314 GLMEKQAVEIVQ
+314 GLMEKQAVESVQ

-373 AELGYRDAKYYLGVA
+373 AELGHRDAKYYLGVA

-400 KAVTYFFEAGKMGS
+400 KAVTYFFKAGKMGS

-419 KLKICYADGIGV
+419 KLKICYAEGIGV

>member
-1 MRSQEV
+1 MESENI
-7 FKNAIMT
+7 FKSAIAV
-14 VCKDLGLLEREL
+14 VCNDLGLLQKEL
-26 AVCIK
+26 ANFLVIS
-31 IDKTVLSRF
+31 TGGLS
-40 KTQPYKWT
+40 KYSELPYKWIR
-48 KEIDRRLVLLA
+48 IDNRRVILLI

-64 EAVKSVDVFEK
+64 NSVSSYDAFKKRLNQEVSINLQAEEDIREKFEK
-75 RIYQVF
+75 AR
-81 SSEPHVEKYENCEM
+81 EK
-95 IKNINDELKDDGF
+95 
-108 DEICKEAFKIVRE
+108 AFKIVRG
-121 RLEDLD
+121 RLQDLD
-127 KDKVRA
+127 EDKVKA
-133 TNAERKKIRERISLK
+133 TNADREKIRERISLK
-148 FPKQVEIYEKGKE
+148 FPKQVEIYEEGKE
-161 TGEIEVKVDSTLSE
+161 MGEIEVKVDSTLP
-175 NQIVVEADSVLAEN
+175 
-189 QTAVEADSVLAEN
+189 
-202 QTAAEADSVL
+202 
-212 AENQTAVEADS
+212 
-223 VLAENQTAVEADSV
+223 
-237 LAENQTVAE
+237 ENQTV
-246 ADSVLAEDQTAVE
+246 
-259 ADSVLAENQTA
+259 

-314 GLMEKQAVEIVQ
+314 GLMEKQAVESVQ

-373 AELGYRDAKYYLGVA
+373 AELGHRDAKYYLGVA

-419 KLKICYADGIGV
+419 KLKICYAEGIGV